1 MKDLLAD
8 AAGHLLEREN
18 VEFLAKR
25 NMAGSSEQQ
34 NIAGLSDYDL
44 VQWAAD
50 ADGEFNSAQM
60 KVYGITL
67 VASATPDDRV
77 SRVFVRR

>member
-1 MKDLLAD
+1 MEDLLAD
-8 AAGHLLEREN
+8 AAGHLLERKG

-34 NIAGLSDYDL
+34 GLVGLSDYDL
-44 VQWAAD
+44 VQWATD

-60 KVYGITL
+60 AAYGITL
-67 VASATPDDRV
+67 VAAAKPGDKV
-77 SRVFVRR
+77 SRGFVRK

>member
-8 AAGHLLEREN
+8 ASGHLLKREN
-18 VEFLAKR
+18 VEFLAYH

-34 NIAGLSDYDL
+34 DVADLSDYDL
-44 VQWAAD
+44 VQWATD

-60 KVYGITL
+60 RAYGITL
-67 VASATPDDRV
+67 VASAIPGDKV